1 MITRLSQ
8 LQQFQFKIKI
18 SLFLEKMNLWSFLFL
33 TAVSASSSSSTQ
45 ENKLIRVVVNNTE
58 SEPSPC
64 LRAEFTAEVNLK
76 QKHDEQAIKSYLV

>member
-1 MITRLSQ
+1 
-8 LQQFQFKIKI
+8 
-18 SLFLEKMNLWSFLFL
+18 MNLWSFLFV

-64 LRAEFTAEVNLK
+64 LRAEFTAEVTLK
-76 QKHDEQAIKSYLV
+76 DFFYKIFKNVFSLKLANKKLNFPIMSSISAQTAAF

>member
-1 MITRLSQ
+1 
-8 LQQFQFKIKI
+8 
-18 SLFLEKMNLWSFLFL
+18 MNIWSFLFF

-64 LRAEFTAEVNLK
+64 LRAEFTAEVNIYDLRIYK
-76 QKHDEQAIKSYLV
+76 VGCVFPVVIWSEFRMG